1 MVEFKPAFICR
12 CKIVQNKIV
21 FCTLHKQA
29 ETLLAVCGY
38 LQKFIRD
45 VKLGETAYSAQS
57 GHSFRSIPAT
67 DSADCGR
74 GRSEATLE
82 FFS

>member
-1 MVEFKPAFICR
+1 MDQKKKPFE
-12 CKIVQNKIV
+12 VP
-21 FCTLHKQA
+21 TL
-29 ETLLAVCGY
+29 
-38 LQKFIRD
+38 I
-45 VKLGETAYSAQS
+45 AYSAQS